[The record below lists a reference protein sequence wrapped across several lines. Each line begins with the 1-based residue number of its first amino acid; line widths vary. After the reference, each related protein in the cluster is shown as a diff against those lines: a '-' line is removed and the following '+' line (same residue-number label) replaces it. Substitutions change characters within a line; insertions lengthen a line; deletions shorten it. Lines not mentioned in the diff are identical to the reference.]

1 MKKGIMGLTNETK
14 IIIYIYVYFFRLHP
28 AAYGNADILAFRL

>member
-1 MKKGIMGLTNETK
+1 MKKGIMGLTNQTK
-14 IIIYIYVYFFRLHP
+14 NIYIYVYFFRLHP